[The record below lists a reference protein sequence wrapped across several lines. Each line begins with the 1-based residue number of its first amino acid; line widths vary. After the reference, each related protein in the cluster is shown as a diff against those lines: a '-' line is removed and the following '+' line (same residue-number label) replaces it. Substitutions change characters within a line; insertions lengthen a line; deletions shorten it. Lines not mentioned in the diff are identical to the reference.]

1 MSWSRN
7 PNRGMASV
15 LKAWASNHVFFS
27 WLIACLLAQSIK
39 IMLGVVRLHRFD
51 FRWLI
56 GTGGMPSPHAAGV
69 TALSLAIGFQ
79 SGFDSPLFAASIA
92 FTVITLFD
100 AQGVRRWSGRQAQ
113 ILNRMMEDIY
123 FKRRIQ
129 EQRLK
134 ELLGHTPMEVLA
146 GMGVG
151 LVTAVGLRWI
161 FVHKGMVG

>member
-1 MSWSRN
+1 MSVVRAWGANQVFMSWL
-7 PNRGMASV
+7 M
-15 LKAWASNHVFFS
+15 
-27 WLIACLLAQSIK
+27 ACLVSQGIK
-39 IMLGVVRLHRFD
+39 MVLGAVRLKRFD

-56 GTGGMPSPHAAGV
+56 GTGGMPSTHAAGV
-69 TALSLAIGFQ
+69 TALSASIGFQ
-79 SGFDSPLFAASIA
+79 SGFDSPLFAASVA

-113 ILNRMMEDIY
+113 VLNKMMEDMY

-134 ELLGHTPMEVLA
+134 ELLGHTPIEVLA

-151 LVTAVGLRWI
+151 LATALVMR
-161 FVHKGMVG
+161 

>member
-1 MSWSRN
+1 M
-7 PNRGMASV
+7 MSV
-15 LKAWASNHVFFS
+15 LGAWAANQTFRA
-27 WLIACLLAQSIK
+27 WLIACLISQGIK
-39 IMLGVVRLHRFD
+39 MLRGAIRLKRFD

-56 GTGGMPSPHAAGV
+56 GTGGMPSTHASGV
-69 TALSLAIGFQ
+69 TALSLTIGFE
-79 SGFDSPLFAASIA
+79 SGFHSPLFAVAVA

-113 ILNRMMEDIY
+113 ILNKMMEDMY

-134 ELLGHTPMEVLA
+134 ELLGHTPIEVLA

-151 LVTAVGLRWI
+151 IATA
-161 FVHKGMVG
+161 MVLH